1 MLCVYCRNVKFDVKN
16 INIIMKSCLLIEN
29 ILPSGEINKS
39 DFIEVDRGA
48 EPEVVWQYLM
58 QAIKE
63 LKNDEY
69 NGNTSLTF
77 EKFVNR
83 LLAFDRYSTS
93 IEAGEDWIDF
103 DITIQY
109 EENSI
114 TMIAINRD
122 KVECFR
128 KTYVTSD
135 DNEGNC
141 VDDFI
146 RRGIEPLLN
155 NIIQLKDSIKSRKS
169 ERASAVEY
177 HMTGC
182 YEKDFGQ
189 ISLIKQL
196 AEKLVSNSNTHL
208 ERISEFYTKLY

>member
-1 MLCVYCRNVKFDVKN
+1 
-16 INIIMKSCLLIEN
+16 MKSCLIIEN
-29 ILPSGEINKS
+29 ILSGGEINKS
-39 DFIEVDRGA
+39 SGFIEVDRGGK
-48 EPEVVWQYLM
+48 PEAIWQDLM

-69 NGNTSLTF
+69 REGASLTF
-77 EKFVNR
+77 DQLINR
-83 LLAFDRYSTS
+83 LLAFDEYSTS
-93 IEAGEDWIDF
+93 IEEGEDWVDF

-114 TMIAINRD
+114 TMIALNRD

-135 DNEGNC
+135 NNEGNC

-146 RRGIEPLLN
+146 RRGVEPLLN

-177 HMTGC
+177 HRTGC

-196 AEKLVSNSNTHL
+196 AEKLVNNSNTHL
-208 ERISEFYTKLY
+208 ERISEFYTRLY

>member
-1 MLCVYCRNVKFDVKN
+1 MRCVYCRNVKFDVKN
-16 INIIMKSCLLIEN
+16 RNIIMKSCLLIKN
-29 ILPSGEINKS
+29 VFPTGEINKS
-39 DFIEVDRGA
+39 DFIEVDTGG
-48 EPEVVWQYLM
+48 EPEVVWQHLM

-69 NGNTSLTF
+69 HDNTSLTF

-83 LLAFDRYSTS
+83 LLVFDRYSTS
-93 IEAGEDWIDF
+93 IESGEDWIDF

-109 EENSI
+109 EANSI

-128 KTYVTSD
+128 KTYVISD
-135 DNEGNC
+135 NNEGNC
-141 VDDFI
+141 VDDFV
-146 RRGIEPLLN
+146 RRGVEPLLN
-155 NIIQLKDSIKSRKS
+155 NIIQLTDSIKSRKS
-169 ERASAVEY
+169 ERVSAVEY

>member
-1 MLCVYCRNVKFDVKN
+1 
-16 INIIMKSCLLIEN
+16 MKSSLIIEN
-29 ILPSGEINKS
+29 VLSDGKINKS
-39 DFIEVDRGA
+39 SGFIEVNRGG
-48 EPEVVWQYLM
+48 EPEFVWRDVM

-69 NGNTSLTF
+69 HEGASLTF
-77 EKFVNR
+77 EQFINR
-83 LLAFDRYSTS
+83 LLAFDEYSTS
-93 IEAGEDWIDF
+93 VEEGEDWVDF
-103 DITIQY
+103 NITIQY

-114 TMIAINRD
+114 TMIALNRD

-135 DNEGNC
+135 NNEGNC

-146 RRGIEPLLN
+146 RRGVEPLLN
-155 NIIQLKDSIKSRKS
+155 NIIQLKDSIKSRKG

-177 HMTGC
+177 HRTGC

-196 AEKLVSNSNTHL
+196 AEKLVNNSNTHL
-208 ERISEFYTKLY
+208 ERISEFYTRLY

>member
-1 MLCVYCRNVKFDVKN
+1 
-16 INIIMKSCLLIEN
+16 MKSSLIIEN
-29 ILPSGEINKS
+29 VLSDGKINKS
-39 DFIEVDRGA
+39 SGFIEVDRDG
-48 EPEVVWQYLM
+48 EPEIVWRDVM

-69 NGNTSLTF
+69 HEGASLTF
-77 EKFVNR
+77 DQLINR
-83 LLAFDRYSTS
+83 LLAFDEYSTS
-93 IEAGEDWIDF
+93 VEEGEDWVDF

-114 TMIAINRD
+114 TMIALNRD

-135 DNEGNC
+135 NNEGNC
-141 VDDFI
+141 IDDFI
-146 RRGIEPLLN
+146 RRGVEPLLN
-155 NIIQLKDSIKSRKS
+155 NIIQLKDSIKSRKD

-177 HMTGC
+177 HRTGC

-189 ISLIKQL
+189 ISLIRQL
-196 AEKLVSNSNTHL
+196 AEKLVNNSNTHL
-208 ERISEFYTKLY
+208 ERISEFYTRLY

>member
-1 MLCVYCRNVKFDVKN
+1 
-16 INIIMKSCLLIEN
+16 MKSCLLIKN
-29 ILPSGEINKS
+29 VLPSGEINKS
-39 DFIEVDRGA
+39 DFIEVDRGG

-58 QAIKE
+58 QVIKE

-69 NGNTSLTF
+69 HGDTSLTF
-77 EKFVNR
+77 ENFTNR
-83 LLAFDRYSTS
+83 LLVFDRYSTS
-93 IEAGEDWIDF
+93 IEEGEDWADF

-109 EENSI
+109 EANSI

-128 KTYVTSD
+128 KTYVISD
-135 DNEGNC
+135 NNEGNC
-141 VDDFI
+141 VDDFV
-146 RRGIEPLLN
+146 RRGVEPLLN
-155 NIIQLKDSIKSRKS
+155 NIIQLTDSIKSRKS
-169 ERASAVEY
+169 ERESAVEY
-177 HMTGC
+177 HITGC
-182 YEKDFGQ
+182 YEKDFSQ

>member
-1 MLCVYCRNVKFDVKN
+1 
-16 INIIMKSCLLIEN
+16 MKSCLIIEN
-29 ILPSGEINKS
+29 ILSSGEIHKS
-39 DFIEVDRGA
+39 SGFIEVDRNG
-48 EPEVVWQYLM
+48 EPEIVWKDLT
-58 QAIKE
+58 QAIRE

-69 NGNTSLTF
+69 HEGASLTF
-77 EKFVNR
+77 EQLTNR
-83 LLAFDRYSTS
+83 LLAFDEYSTS
-93 IEAGEDWIDF
+93 IEEGEDWVDF

-114 TMIAINRD
+114 TMIALNRD

-135 DNEGNC
+135 NNEGNC

-146 RRGIEPLLN
+146 RRGVEPLLN
-155 NIIQLKDSIKSRKS
+155 NIIQLKDSIKSRKG

-177 HMTGC
+177 HRTGC

-196 AEKLVSNSNTHL
+196 AEKLVNNSNTHL
-208 ERISEFYTKLY
+208 ERISEFYTRLY

>member
-1 MLCVYCRNVKFDVKN
+1 
-16 INIIMKSCLLIEN
+16 MKSCLIIEN
-29 ILPSGEINKS
+29 ILSSGEIHKS
-39 DFIEVDRGA
+39 SGFIEVDRNG
-48 EPEVVWQYLM
+48 EPEIVWKDLT
-58 QAIKE
+58 QAIRE

-69 NGNTSLTF
+69 HEGASLTF
-77 EKFVNR
+77 EQLTNR
-83 LLAFDRYSTS
+83 LLAFDEYSTS
-93 IEAGEDWIDF
+93 IEEGEDWVDF

-114 TMIAINRD
+114 TMIALNRD

-135 DNEGNC
+135 NNEGNC

-146 RRGIEPLLN
+146 RRGVEPLLN
-155 NIIQLKDSIKSRKS
+155 NIMQLKDSIKSRKD

-177 HMTGC
+177 HRTGC

-196 AEKLVSNSNTHL
+196 AEKLVNNSNTHL
-208 ERISEFYTKLY
+208 ERISEFYTRLY

>member
-1 MLCVYCRNVKFDVKN
+1 
-16 INIIMKSCLLIEN
+16 MKSSLIIEN
-29 ILPSGEINKS
+29 VLSDGKINKS
-39 DFIEVDRGA
+39 SGFIEVNRGG
-48 EPEVVWQYLM
+48 EPEVVWRDVM

-69 NGNTSLTF
+69 HEGASLTF
-77 EKFVNR
+77 EQLINR
-83 LLAFDRYSTS
+83 LLAFDEYSTS
-93 IEAGEDWIDF
+93 VEEGEDWVDF

-114 TMIAINRD
+114 TMIALNRD

-135 DNEGNC
+135 NNEGNC
-141 VDDFI
+141 IDDFI
-146 RRGIEPLLN
+146 RRGVEPLLN
-155 NIIQLKDSIKSRKS
+155 NIIQLKDSIKSRKD

-177 HMTGC
+177 HRTGC

-189 ISLIKQL
+189 ISLIRQL
-196 AEKLVSNSNTHL
+196 AEKLVNNSNTHL
-208 ERISEFYTKLY
+208 ERISEFYTRLY